1 MPTPAETLDVAGREI
16 RVTNPAKVYFPD
28 APEGPITKLDLVRY
42 WIEVADAALVGCRDR
57 PTTLHRFPDGAGDEG
72 FYQKRLP
79 KGAPPWVE
87 TALIRFPSGRT
98 ADMPVMADAAH
109 LAWAATLGCL
119 EINPWP
125 VRSDDVDHPDELRV
139 DLDPMPDVGFELVR
153 EVAMVTR
160 DVLEEQGL
168 VGFPKTSGKKGIHVN
183 VRIRPEW
190 TFTDVRRAA
199 LALAREVER
208 RVPAI
213 ATSKWWKE
221 ERHGVFIDYNQ
232 NARDRTVASAYSV
245 RPVADARV
253 STPLAWDEVPEV
265 EPEVFTLR
273 TVPERL
279 ERVGDPGAGIDD
291 VAGALDSLLELSD
304 RQAAEG
310 QGEAPYPPHF
320 PKAEGEPVRAQP
332 SKRRKREGSAADGSV
347 PPPAPGKKSGP
358 TGRRRTT
365 MPLIEI
371 ARAATEAEAR
381 EGLER
386 WKARHPEAASLL
398 EPNDVL
404 VDSMRGRST
413 TWTRI
418 RLNLRHV
425 AEADRPPQEALE
437 VDYDPWEGVEWPDAD
452 GGSVPRAR
460 SRRQPSEPPPES
472 SPQEGGDSPS

>member
-1 MPTPAETLDVAGREI
+1 VPTPAETLDVAGRDI
-16 RVTNPAKVYFPD
+16 RVTNPGKVYFPD
-28 APEGPITKLDLVRY
+28 APGGPITKLDLVRY
-42 WIEVADAALVGCRDR
+42 WIEVAEAALVGCRDR
-57 PTTLHRFPDGAGDEG
+57 PTTLHRFPDGAGAEG

-125 VRSDDVDHPDELRV
+125 VRKADVDHPDELRV
-139 DLDPMPDVGFELVR
+139 DLDPGPEIPFDHVR
-153 EVAMVTR
+153 QVAMVTR
-160 DVLEEQGL
+160 DVLEEHGL
-168 VGFPKTSGKKGIHVN
+168 AGFPKTSGKKGIHVN
-183 VRIRPEW
+183 TRIRAEW
-190 TFTDVRRAA
+190 SFTDVRRAA

-208 RVPAI
+208 RVPDL
-213 ATSKWWKE
+213 ATTRWWKE

-245 RPVADARV
+245 RPVPDGRV
-253 STPLAWDEVPEV
+253 STPLAWDEVETV
-265 EPEVFTLR
+265 EPETFTLR
-273 TVPERL
+273 TVPRRL
-279 ERVGDPGAGIDD
+279 EERGDPGAGIDD
-291 VAGALDSLLELSD
+291 RAAPLDALLELSD

-332 SKRRKREGSAADGSV
+332 SRRRARDEDEKGAV
-347 PPPAPGKKSGP
+347 PPPAPGKRSGP

-371 ARAATEAEAR
+371 ARAATEAEAK

-386 WKARHPEAASLL
+386 WKARHPDAAARL
-398 EPNDVL
+398 EPADVL
-404 VDSMRGRST
+404 VDPMRGRST

-418 RLNLRHV
+418 RVNLRHV
-425 AEADRPPQEALE
+425 PEDDRPPQEVLE
-437 VDYDPWEGVEWPDAD
+437 VDYDPWEGLEWP
-452 GGSVPRAR
+452 G
-460 SRRQPSEPPPES
+460 QPSS
-472 SPQEGGDSPS
+472 QDHEGGDSPS